1 MKTKNILLTSFIL
14 VCTVTI
20 LSCANTHHAKT
31 DNAMDSIIV
40 RNMIES
46 QSFVFIPR
54 YVNAVGVRSRDL
66 SYGYQISVSK
76 DTVKSY
82 LPFFGR
88 GYVAPISPADVDFDF
103 TSTKFTNTT
112 RPARRGWNIS
122 IKPKDQKYLTEL
134 YFIIFDNAS
143 ASLTVTS
150 NDRSAV
156 SYNGYITER
165 KFSKETK

>member
-1 MKTKNILLTSFIL
+1 MKTKNIFLTLFIL
-14 VCTVTI
+14 ICAVAI
-20 LSCANTHHAKT
+20 LGCANTHNVKT
-31 DNAMDSIIV
+31 DNAIDSITV

-46 QSFVFIPR
+46 QSFVFIAR
-54 YVNAVGVRSRDL
+54 YVNAVGVRSRNL
-66 SYGYQISVSK
+66 SGGYEISISK
-76 DTVKSY
+76 DTIKSY

-103 TSTKFTNTT
+103 ISTKFTNTT
-112 RPARRGWNIS
+112 RPARRRWNIS

-150 NDRSAV
+150 NDHSSI

-165 KFSKETK
+165 KLNKEKK